1 MASPGAGAALSK
13 EGFRHP
19 ASNFHRTTS
28 ALGMAEEPRLK
39 TRLKGLSR
47 NASRRREKWAKLN
60 YLG

>member
-39 TRLKGLSR
+39 TRLKG
-47 NASRRREKWAKLN
+47 NALRRREKWAKLN
-60 YLG
+60 YLGSK